1 MTEPMNEPSSSHASS
16 AVRAKRMGVVRDDGI
31 RPRTRHINWS
41 ANIRFGAHPICCT
54 DGMRWRASTSEAVH
68 ALPVCRNCMTLV
80 ENTKADL
87 DADEGIARPVYSG
100 RRDNA

>member
-1 MTEPMNEPSSSHASS
+1 MSSTAT
-16 AVRAKRMGVVRDDGI
+16 RAKRMGVVRDDGI

-41 ANIRFGAHPICCT
+41 ANTTRFSPLPICCT
-54 DGMRWRASTSEAVH
+54 AVGMRWRASTSEAVH

-87 DADEGIARPVYSG
+87 DADDGIARPAWKRQS
-100 RRDNA
+100 